1 MKGAK
6 MKRSETGLED
16 ASNGVQSTV
25 NIESATPSSKIPDGG
40 WGWVIVAIS
49 FMLQFIGWYFHNGVP
64 ESLIVCMILICV

>member
-1 MKGAK
+1 MNHQNEMENKGEEAPLINK
-6 MKRSETGLED
+6 SSSEK
-16 ASNGVQSTV
+16 ST
-25 NIESATPSSKIPDGG
+25 TPDGG

>member
-1 MKGAK
+1 MKE
-6 MKRSETGLED
+6 SENGTQVV
-16 ASNGVQSTV
+16 SNDIKATS
-25 NIESATPSSKIPDGG
+25 NIESATQSSKIPDGG